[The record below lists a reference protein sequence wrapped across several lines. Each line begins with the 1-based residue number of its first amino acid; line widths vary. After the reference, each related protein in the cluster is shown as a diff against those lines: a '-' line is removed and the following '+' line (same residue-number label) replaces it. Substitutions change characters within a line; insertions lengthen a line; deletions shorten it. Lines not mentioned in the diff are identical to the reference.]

1 MLICDLFML
10 FSLSL
15 SREEAHVAS
24 SNGARLTKH
33 VSQHKL
39 SPSLSYTASP
49 ITRAVRF
56 LVERVAALPVLDV
69 EEKVTGP
76 ISAPTKPQIRTQI
89 KPANLSLHMGR
100 GQVQA
105 LHLDL
110 VQVLAHV
117 SSVARLV
124 TGHMIVLAKGIV
136 PKIILDALPF
146 LWGEITSIFWSY
158 FEKKK
163 KKELGG

>member
-1 MLICDLFML
+1 M
-10 FSLSL
+10 
-15 SREEAHVAS
+15 AS

-33 VSQHKL
+33 VSQHKS
-39 SPSLSYTASP
+39 SPSLSYTVSP
-49 ITRAVRF
+49 ITRTVRF
-56 LVERVAALPVLDV
+56 PVESVAALPVLDV

-76 ISAPTKPQIRTQI
+76 ISAPSKPPIHTQI

-100 GQVQA
+100 LQVQA

-136 PKIILDALPF
+136 PKNILDARPF
-146 LWGEITSIFWSY
+146 LWGKITSIFWAY
-158 FEKKK
+158 FEKKRNSEDK
-163 KKELGG
+163 YDASDIFLWLNGICGVC